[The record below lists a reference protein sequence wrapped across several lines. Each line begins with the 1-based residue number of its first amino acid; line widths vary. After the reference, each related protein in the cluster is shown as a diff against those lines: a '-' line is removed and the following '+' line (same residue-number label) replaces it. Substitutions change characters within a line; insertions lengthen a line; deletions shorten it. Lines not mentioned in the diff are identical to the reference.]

1 MVVLNVVKMR
11 VLVVESGKAAT
22 KSVSEFF
29 SRQRK
34 DVEVVETQ
42 ASVKE
47 CRDWLQ
53 NSENHADMVC
63 MDVESFRNLT
73 ECRGDRKGKERI
85 IVRLNDRIVP
95 IPVSNIAYV
104 YSKEKNNYLR
114 TYDDQR
120 YVIDQPLD
128 AVNDDLDQ
136 SVFFRISRRCI
147 ISIRAIKSVVR
158 QAGGKFCINPE
169 PESSFIMMLSRSR
182 VDDFL
187 AWLDR

>member
-1 MVVLNVVKMR
+1 MK
-11 VLVVESGKAAT
+11 VLVVESGNAAAEN
-22 KSVSEFF
+22 VSEYIA
-29 SRQRK
+29 QQCK
-34 DVEVVETQ
+34 DAEVVGRQ
-42 ASVKE
+42 ASLKD
-47 CRDWLQ
+47 CREWLQ
-53 NSENHADMVC
+53 TPGNHADMVC
-63 MDVESFRNLT
+63 MDVESFKKLSK
-73 ECRGDRKGKERI
+73 CAAGKMAKGKERI

-114 TYDDQR
+114 TFDDQR

-128 AVNDDLDQ
+128 AVNEDLDQ

-147 ISIRAIKSVVR
+147 ISVRAIKSVVR
-158 QAGGKFCINPE
+158 QVGGKFCINPE
-169 PESSFIMMLSRSR
+169 PESSFMMMLSRSR